1 MAIIGGGHVSVELI
15 KRRNELVDHTFFSMT
30 FVVEDRDQTCF
41 TIKLPLRAFGGAKP
55 QAGEVVDDDMAYQPN
70 QQRNT

>member
-55 QAGEVVDDDMAYQPN
+55 QAGEVVDDDMAY
-70 QQRNT
+70 